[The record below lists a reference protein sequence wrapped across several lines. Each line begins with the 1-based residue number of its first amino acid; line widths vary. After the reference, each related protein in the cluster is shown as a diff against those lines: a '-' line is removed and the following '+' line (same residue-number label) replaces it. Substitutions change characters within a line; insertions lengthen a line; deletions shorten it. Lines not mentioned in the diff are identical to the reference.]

1 MEQNQNLQE
10 QGKLLLPKL
19 DVVFHALFREENKDL
34 LGALTSDI
42 LREEVKI
49 KTTDKNRYVDIE
61 EAEDK
66 LGVMD
71 LRAELENGAHCIIE
85 IQLKHCESEPERI
98 LFYWADAYSRQI
110 KRGDRFGKLEKTIS
124 IAILDHE
131 LEELKGIE
139 EIGVKWQIW
148 DELTGKRILTDR
160 LELII
165 IELPKAR
172 RKYREEPD
180 NAICQWMMF
189 MDNPNESEVIQIM
202 EENKNIKKA
211 IEELEQ
217 VSGNE
222 KLRRIAELKEK
233 YIRDE
238 QASIEY
244 AQNVGYKD
252 GYKNGEEE
260 GIRKGEERG
269 IKKGVKEGMK
279 EGIKEGEN
287 KKSREIA
294 QILLKKQMS
303 IEDIKEITGLNKD
316 EIEKIRQDH

>member
-1 MEQNQNLQE
+1 MEEKQSLLA
-10 QGKLLLPKL
+10 QGKLLKPKL
-19 DVVFHALFREENKDL
+19 DVVLHALFREDNKEL

-61 EAEDK
+61 EANDK

-71 LRAELENGAHCIIE
+71 LRAELEDGAYCIIE
-85 IQLKHCESEPERI
+85 IQLKQHKNETERI
-98 LFYWADAYSRQI
+98 LYYWADAYSRQI
-110 KRGDRFGKLEKTIS
+110 KRGDRFGKLQKTIS

-131 LEELKGIE
+131 LEELRGME
-139 EIGVKWQIW
+139 EIGVKWQIR
-148 DELTGKRILTDR
+148 DEITGKRILTDR

-172 RKYREEPD
+172 RMYKTNP
-180 NAICQWMMF
+180 NNTICQWMLF
-189 MDNPNESEVIQIM
+189 LDNPNKKEVVQIM
-202 EENKNIKKA
+202 KENKDINKA
-211 IEELEQ
+211 IDELEQ

-244 AQNVGYKD
+244 AQDKGYRQGK
-252 GYKNGEEE
+252 EE
-260 GIRKGEERG
+260 GKIEGKAEGKAEEKTE
-269 IKKGVKEGMK
+269 IVKNMLK
-279 EGIKEGEN
+279 ENVEKTLI
-287 KKSREIA
+287 SRV
-294 QILLKKQMS
+294 
-303 IEDIKEITGLNKD
+303 TGLSLE
-316 EIEKIRQDH
+316 EIEQLK

>member
-1 MEQNQNLQE
+1 MKEKQSLLA
-10 QGKLLLPKL
+10 QGKLLKPKL
-19 DVVFHALFREENKDL
+19 DVVFHALFREDNKEL

-61 EAEDK
+61 EANDK

-71 LRAELENGAHCIIE
+71 LRAELEDGAYCIIE
-85 IQLKHCESEPERI
+85 IQLKQHKNEPERI
-98 LFYWADAYSRQI
+98 LYYWADAYSRQI
-110 KRGDRFGKLEKTIS
+110 KRGDRFGKLQKTIS

-131 LEELKGIE
+131 LEELRGME
-139 EIGVKWQIW
+139 EIGVKWQIR
-148 DELTGKRILTDR
+148 DEITGKRILTDR

-172 RKYREEPD
+172 RMYKTNPS
-180 NAICQWMMF
+180 NTICQWMLF
-189 MDNPNESEVIQIM
+189 LDNPNKKEIVQIM
-202 EENKNIKKA
+202 KENKDINKA
-211 IEELEQ
+211 IDELEQ

-244 AQNVGYKD
+244 AQDEGYKH
-252 GYKNGEEE
+252 
-260 GIRKGEERG
+260 GIA
-269 IKKGVKEGMK
+269 
-279 EGIKEGEN
+279 EGETRGEA
-287 KKSREIA
+287 KGKTEIA
-294 QILLKKQMS
+294 KNLLKRKMS
-303 IEDIKEITGLNKD
+303 ITDIAEVTGLNQE
-316 EIEKIRQDH
+316 EIEKLK

>member
-1 MEQNQNLQE
+1 MNEKQSLLA
-10 QGKLLLPKL
+10 QGKLLEPKL
-19 DVVFHALFREENKDL
+19 DVVFHALFREKNKDL

-61 EAEDK
+61 EANDK

-71 LRAELENGAHCIIE
+71 LRAELEDGAHCIIE
-85 IQLKHCESEPERI
+85 IQLKHCENEPERI
-98 LFYWADAYSRQI
+98 LYYWADAYSRQI

-131 LEELKGIE
+131 LEELRGME
-139 EIGVKWQIW
+139 EIGVKWQIR
-148 DELTGKRILTDR
+148 DEITGKRILTDR

-172 RKYREEPD
+172 RMYKTNPS
-180 NAICQWMMF
+180 NTICQWMLF
-189 MDNPNESEVIQIM
+189 LDNPNQKEVVQIM
-202 EENKNIKKA
+202 KENKDINKA
-211 IEELEQ
+211 IDELEQ

-238 QASIEY
+238 QASIAY
-244 AQNVGYKD
+244 AQNEGYKQ
-252 GYKNGEEE
+252 GEEKGKVE
-260 GIRKGEERG
+260 GKNERN
-269 IKKGVKEGMK
+269 M
-279 EGIKEGEN
+279 
-287 KKSREIA
+287 EIA
-294 QILLKKQMS
+294 KKLLKKQMS
-303 IEDIKEITGLNKD
+303 TKDIAEVTGLSVE
-316 EIEKIRQDH
+316 EIKKLK

>member
-1 MEQNQNLQE
+1 MNEKQSLLA
-10 QGKLLLPKL
+10 QGKLLEPKL
-19 DVVFHALFREENKDL
+19 DVVFHALFREDNKEL

-49 KTTDKNRYVDIE
+49 KTTDKNRYVDID
-61 EAEDK
+61 EANDK

-85 IQLKHCESEPERI
+85 IQLKHCENEPERI
-98 LFYWADAYSRQI
+98 LYYWADAYSRQI

-131 LEELKGIE
+131 LEELRGME
-139 EIGVKWQIW
+139 EIGVKWQIR
-148 DELTGKRILTDR
+148 DEITGKRILTDR

-172 RKYREEPD
+172 RMYKTNP
-180 NAICQWMMF
+180 NNTICQWMLF
-189 MDNPNESEVIQIM
+189 LDNPNQKEVVQIM
-202 EENKNIKKA
+202 KDNKDINKA
-211 IEELEQ
+211 IDELEQ

-238 QASIEY
+238 QASIAY
-244 AQNVGYKD
+244 AQNEGYRQ
-252 GYKNGEEE
+252 GEEKGKVE
-260 GIRKGEERG
+260 GKVEGKNERN
-269 IKKGVKEGMK
+269 M
-279 EGIKEGEN
+279 
-287 KKSREIA
+287 EIA
-294 QILLKKQMS
+294 KKLLKKQMS
-303 IEDIKEITGLNKD
+303 TKDIAEVTGLSVE
-316 EIEKIRQDH
+316 EIKKLK

>member
-1 MEQNQNLQE
+1 MKEKQSLLA
-10 QGKLLLPKL
+10 QGKLLEPKL
-19 DVVFHALFREENKDL
+19 DVVFHALFREDNKEL

-49 KTTDKNRYVDIE
+49 KTTDKNRYVDID
-61 EAEDK
+61 EANDK

-85 IQLKHCESEPERI
+85 IQLKHCENEPERI
-98 LFYWADAYSRQI
+98 LYYWADAYSRQI

-131 LEELKGIE
+131 LEELRGME
-139 EIGVKWQIW
+139 EIGVKWQIR
-148 DELTGKRILTDR
+148 DEITGKRILTDR

-172 RKYREEPD
+172 RMYKTNPS
-180 NAICQWMMF
+180 NTICQWMLF
-189 MDNPNESEVIQIM
+189 LDNPNQKEVVQIM
-202 EENKNIKKA
+202 KENKDINKA
-211 IEELEQ
+211 IDELEQ

-238 QASIEY
+238 QASIAY
-244 AQNVGYKD
+244 AQNEGYKQ
-252 GYKNGEEE
+252 GEEKGKVE
-260 GIRKGEERG
+260 GKNERN
-269 IKKGVKEGMK
+269 M
-279 EGIKEGEN
+279 
-287 KKSREIA
+287 EIA
-294 QILLKKQMS
+294 KKLLKKQMS
-303 IEDIKEITGLNKD
+303 TKDIAEVTGLSVE
-316 EIEKIRQDH
+316 EIKKLK

>member
-1 MEQNQNLQE
+1 MNKEKTLQE
-10 QGKLLLPKL
+10 QGKLLEPKL
-19 DVVFHALFREENKDL
+19 DVVFHALFREDNKEL

-61 EAEDK
+61 EADDK

-85 IQLKHCESEPERI
+85 IQLKHCENEPERI
-98 LFYWADAYSRQI
+98 LYYWADAYSRQI
-110 KRGDRFGKLEKTIS
+110 KRGDRFGKLQKTIS

-131 LEELKGIE
+131 LEELRGMEK
-139 EIGVKWQIW
+139 IGVKWQIR

-160 LELII
+160 LELVI

-172 RKYREEPD
+172 RMYKT
-180 NAICQWMMF
+180 NSNNTICQWMLF
-189 MDNPNESEVIQIM
+189 LDNPNQKEVVRIM
-202 EENKNIKKA
+202 KENKDINKA
-211 IEELEQ
+211 IDELEQ

-238 QASIEY
+238 QASIAY
-244 AQNVGYKD
+244 AQNEGYRQ
-252 GYKNGEEE
+252 GEAKGKAEE
-260 GIRKGEERG
+260 KTEVA
-269 IKKGVKEGMK
+269 KK
-279 EGIKEGEN
+279 
-287 KKSREIA
+287 
-294 QILLKKQMS
+294 LLKKQMP
-303 IEDIKEITGLNKD
+303 IRDIAEVTGLSLE
-316 EIEKIRQDH
+316 EIERLK

>member
-1 MEQNQNLQE
+1 MGLSHNKPIWRGDFMKEKQSLLA
-10 QGKLLLPKL
+10 QGKLLEPKL
-19 DVVFHALFREENKDL
+19 DVVFHALFREDNKEL

-49 KTTDKNRYVDIE
+49 KTTDKNRYVDID
-61 EAEDK
+61 EANDK

-85 IQLKHCESEPERI
+85 IQLKHCENEPERI
-98 LFYWADAYSRQI
+98 LYYWADAYSRQI

-131 LEELKGIE
+131 LEELRGME
-139 EIGVKWQIW
+139 EIGVKWQIR
-148 DELTGKRILTDR
+148 DEITGKRILTDR

-172 RKYREEPD
+172 RMYKIEPN
-180 NAICQWMMF
+180 NAICQWMLF
-189 MDNPNESEVIQIM
+189 LDNPNQKEVVQIM
-202 EENKNIKKA
+202 KENKDINKA
-211 IEELEQ
+211 IDELEQ

-244 AQNVGYKD
+244 AQNEGKRQQSIKIA
-252 GYKNGEEE
+252 KNML
-260 GIRKGEERG
+260 
-269 IKKGVKEGMK
+269 KENVNIDFISK
-279 EGIKEGEN
+279 ITE
-287 KKSREIA
+287 
-294 QILLKKQMS
+294 LS
-303 IEDIKEITGLNKD
+303 IE
-316 EIEKIRQDH
+316 EIEKLK